1 MLKFLSRVRIE
12 FNALDPRTA
21 ASMEFLAQCNARKAK
36 ESNPAC
42 QVVVKRCTDDHPPQ
56 ITVTFVNGV
65 EEMFDATATPAQ
77 DIRNMILEKGQ
88 MLETEQMF
96 KEAGEKWPVV
106 IPEEE
111 LSQSFPG
118 TKGSEWKEKAEN
130 LELELQQC
138 YKAQAR
144 LSEQLVV
151 EVAES
156 RASKALAVEKEAGLT
171 KTQNELT
178 QARDEC
184 SRLAAFLEEN
194 TKGLD
199 LLIRENKDLK
209 AQLEEMKHRANSAE
223 AENRMLVDR
232 WMLQKMQDAERLNEV
247 V

>member
-1 MLKFLSRVRIE
+1 MHKSVCSLATGGAGLLVSEPGEYKLPQPPSKADDTSTSGGDWQKEKVLIRRGSR
-12 FNALDPRTA
+12 
-21 ASMEFLAQCNARKAK
+21 
-36 ESNPAC
+36 
-42 QVVVKRCTDDHPPQ
+42 
-56 ITVTFVNGV
+56 
-65 EEMFDATATPAQ
+65 
-77 DIRNMILEKGQ
+77 
-88 MLETEQMF
+88 
-96 KEAGEKWPVV
+96 
-106 IPEEE
+106 
-111 LSQSFPG
+111 
-118 TKGSEWKEKAEN
+118 KGSEWKEKAEN

-184 SRLAAFLEEN
+184 SCLAALLEEN

-199 LLIRENKDLK
+199 LLISENKDLK
-209 AQLEEMKHRANSAE
+209 AQLEEMKQRANSAE